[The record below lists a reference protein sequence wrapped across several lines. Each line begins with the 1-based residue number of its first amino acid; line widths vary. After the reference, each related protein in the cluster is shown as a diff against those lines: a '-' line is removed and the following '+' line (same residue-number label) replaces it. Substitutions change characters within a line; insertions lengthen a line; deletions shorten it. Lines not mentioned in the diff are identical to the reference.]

1 LGSNDPFR
9 PFAAGQ
15 MIAAL
20 PGSRRILMF
29 GSNFLRSLVRDIVA
43 AADDLEIVG
52 ELDDTPGAES
62 RLLAEA
68 ERTKPDFVIVALAD
82 PGAAEMHLQLLERRP
97 LMKVLA
103 VAGPEHDA
111 HLWELQPHLEMLGQ
125 ISPERL
131 LSAIRAPDWR
141 HAGVS

>member
-1 LGSNDPFR
+1 
-9 PFAAGQ
+9 

-29 GSNFLRSLVRDIVA
+29 GSNFLRSLVREMLLLASDV
-43 AADDLEIVG
+43 EIVG
-52 ELDDTPGAES
+52 EINDEPGAES
-62 RLLAEA
+62 TLLYEA
-68 ERTKPDFVIVALAD
+68 DRTRPDFVIIGLPEPTVAD
-82 PGAAEMHLQLLERRP
+82 VHLRLLERRP

-103 VAGPEHDA
+103 VTGPRRDA

-131 LSAIRAPDWR
+131 LEQIRQPDWR